1 MYITYTYEIYIIC
14 IYSEDSVAL
23 LQYIHWH
30 IYVRTYI
37 YIHTLNYCIYFIQRK
52 RERERERIQ
61 IHVNIEEH
69 QAYIPLGVCAT
80 TFAAVERE
88 CFRSTATQEDN
99 HPSRHQWVPWPSSRR
114 RRIHDSLRFP
124 CHLNLGFT
132 EFCQNASGS
141 FGSFLSFCKGGSWP
155 TQERSWCNG
164 DGLPTRLRILP
175 DTHAW
180 IWFWCFGFCFLDPS
194 LALGKLPASPKFAE
208 VASVAIGANYK
219 QCVEAFAEA
228 EKYDTRQNDG
238 EFARPSTWMALP
250 SYAWSEYPAYIVLPL
265 LSILFSGWTST
276 SHVLFSLYRASLF
289 QDRLTRCI
297 YNSRKD
303 AVTQSKSISPRFH
316 AEVARK
322 DFCLTSPRPRHSEW
336 ERRLPQKTLLSAA
349 AFLEFWTLV
358 ESNCSLLRV

>member
-1 MYITYTYEIYIIC
+1 MLIFFRRTWHLYFAPHLYSAFQLCILSEVRLLNFLRLYVYILKIVLHYYSISTDIYI
-14 IYSEDSVAL
+14 
-23 LQYIHWH
+23 YIP
-30 IYVRTYI
+30 TYI
-37 YIHTLNYCIYFIQRK
+37 YIHTLNYCTTAYTLYKERQ

-141 FGSFLSFCKGGSWP
+141 FGSFLSFGKGGSWP

-180 IWFWCFGFCFLDPS
+180 IWFWCFGFCFLYAS
-194 LALGKLPASPKFAE
+194 LALGQA
-208 VASVAIGANYK
+208 
-219 QCVEAFAEA
+219 
-228 EKYDTRQNDG
+228 TR
-238 EFARPSTWMALP
+238 
-250 SYAWSEYPAYIVLPL
+250 
-265 LSILFSGWTST
+265 
-276 SHVLFSLYRASLF
+276 
-289 QDRLTRCI
+289 
-297 YNSRKD
+297 
-303 AVTQSKSISPRFH
+303 KS
-316 AEVARK
+316 
-322 DFCLTSPRPRHSEW
+322 
-336 ERRLPQKTLLSAA
+336 
-349 AFLEFWTLV
+349 
-358 ESNCSLLRV
+358 